1 MNEFTILYGTKY
13 LRNRK
18 IINCNLENAIYEVI
32 KMKEKYNYVRLI
44 DFMNNI
50 VCEYINE
57 DKKNEN

>member
-18 IINCNLENAIYEVI
+18 IINCDLENAIYEVI
-32 KMKEKYNYVRLI
+32 KMKEKYNYVCLI
-44 DFMNNI
+44 DFMNNV

>member
-18 IINCNLENAIYEVI
+18 IINCDLESAIYEVI
-32 KMKEKYNYVRLI
+32 KMKEKYDYVRLI
-44 DFMNNI
+44 DFMNNT

>member
-18 IINCNLENAIYEVI
+18 IINCDLENAIYEVI
-32 KMKEKYNYVRLI
+32 KMKEKYNCVCLI